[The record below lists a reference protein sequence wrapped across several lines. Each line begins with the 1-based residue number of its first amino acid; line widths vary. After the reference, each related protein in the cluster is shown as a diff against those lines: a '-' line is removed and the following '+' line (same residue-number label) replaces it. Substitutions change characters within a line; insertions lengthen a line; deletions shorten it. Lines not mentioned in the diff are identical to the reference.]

1 LVFLFDEGYE
11 HSLGAQIRESAGH
24 ERKPL
29 MLQADLYAD
38 SDFLRQLAESREHP
52 FVGQGHVLRV
62 DANEV
67 SPIAVIVDDLFELG
81 ARGVIRRRDPPNGF
95 SLMHFLFQR
104 AWLRFESLPTWD
116 AWILSTGAG

>member
-38 SDFLRQLAESREHP
+38 SNFLRQLAKSGEYP

-67 SPIAVIVDDLFELG
+67 SPIAVIVDDLFEL
-81 ARGVIRRRDPPNGF
+81 AASGVIGR
-95 SLMHFLFQR
+95 
-104 AWLRFESLPTWD
+104 
-116 AWILSTGAG
+116 